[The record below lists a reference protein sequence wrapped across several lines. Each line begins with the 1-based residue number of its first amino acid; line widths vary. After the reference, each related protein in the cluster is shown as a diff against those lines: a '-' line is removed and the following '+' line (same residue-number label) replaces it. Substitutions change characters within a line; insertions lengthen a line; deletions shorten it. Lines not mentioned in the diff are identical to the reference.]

1 VSFSPAQIHAQN
13 HVCPVL
19 RFGTTRTG
27 LDIEI
32 GVIAVHF
39 AGKHAAKLQGS
50 KLCLKG
56 RDVSLDLTDRIGIV
70 FIDRKCQQLVCVAQ
84 AAGQLVQYDN
94 YLLQLR
100 ALLAKCLGSF
110 GFVPDIGLFEFALN
124 FGQAFR
130 LAVVVTDTP
139 STQRCVQRD
148 RLWFV

>member
-50 KLCLKG
+50 KLYLKG

-84 AAGQLVQYDN
+84 AAGQL
-94 YLLQLR
+94 
-100 ALLAKCLGSF
+100 
-110 GFVPDIGLFEFALN
+110 EFALN

-130 LAVVVTDTP
+130 LAVIVKDTP